1 MSLLLPAVVE
11 TAEVHAEA
19 EKRPSASASENNGAT
34 VDRTAV
40 RRRYTDAIVDTSNVA
55 DWELG
60 ILVNG
65 LITDWNAE
73 LQLGKQLLHARYL
86 GGLIDIYVGCELEN
100 CLVLA
105 GAVGGEQILDH

>member
-1 MSLLLPAVVE
+1 MFHCAVAASNFPARRPTRGSGIGSPGDMSLLAPAVEE
-11 TAEVHAEA
+11 TAELHPAA
-19 EKRPSASASENNGAT
+19 EKSPSASASENNGAT

-60 ILVNG
+60 IFVNG

-73 LQLGKQLLHARYL
+73 L
-86 GGLIDIYVGCELEN
+86 
-100 CLVLA
+100 
-105 GAVGGEQILDH
+105 